1 MVLCRWLLGI
11 GPNPSTKDAELI
23 AFRVCEYHP
32 RRVTLLDIGPPSTEG
47 NEKFDFCGL
56 IDRTGVRMES
66 VLACLP
72 LGSYRKNRVFC
83 RMSSGAGTANQ
94 EPTAGEPAVS
104 GQGRV
109 VWWQP
114 RRAERFRLPQR
125 ALSAA
130 DPHARRSEVRNR
142 SGSGDRRCR
151 AGAIGRP
158 RQPRG
163 YYGGRGVSTLGRG
176 A

>member
-1 MVLCRWLLGI
+1 M
-11 GPNPSTKDAELI
+11 

-47 NEKFDFCGL
+47 NEKFDFSGL
-56 IDRTGVRMES
+56 IDRRGVRMES

-72 LGSYRKNRVFC
+72 LGVIQKESGIC

-94 EPTAGEPAVS
+94 EPTAAEPAVS

-142 SGSGDRRCR
+142 SVAETGAAAPAPLDGR
-151 AGAIGRP
+151 ASRAATMAAAAFQRW
-158 RQPRG
+158 RG
-163 YYGGRGVSTLGRG
+163 ERDAAEGVLG
-176 A
+176 